1 MPAERMATLHD
12 SLLSSS
18 ARKLP
23 LRKRADLSAR
33 RHQYLGRTY
42 WVVKE
47 PLGLNYFRFQE
58 EEFAILQMLDGNIS
72 LDELKERF
80 EAMFPPQKIS
90 LEELQ
95 QFLGMLHR
103 SGLIVADAPGQ
114 GYQLRK
120 RRSERRRQEWIN
132 KWTNLLAIRFR
143 GVDPERLLNWLYPK
157 LRWCFSAPVLIGGLL
172 LALSALL
179 LVMVEFEAFRRK
191 LPAFHDFFTLQNAL
205 WMAVV
210 LAISKIIHEFGH
222 GLACKHFGGEC
233 HEMGVMILVLTPCL
247 YCNVSDSWML
257 PSKWHRAAIGAA
269 GIFVEVVLAAAATYV
284 WWFTQP
290 GFVHFMALNVMFVCS
305 VSTIVFN
312 GNPLLRYDGYYVLAD
327 LVEIPNLRQKA
338 TTLLSN
344 KLAQWLLGIE
354 PPEDPFLPQ
363 RRQLFFV
370 LYSVAAAAYR
380 WLVLASILWF
390 LYQFFKPY
398 GLQVIGW
405 TIIGVSLIGL
415 VCMPLYKVAK
425 FFYVPGRLE
434 KVKKPRMYT
443 SLALIGLLLAAVL
456 LVPLP
461 HSIICTLEIQP
472 RDATPVYVDNV
483 DGGLLAECYV
493 RQGDEVQ
500 AGQLLAQLSNVE
512 LELKIV
518 QLSGER
524 ERFKARL
531 DARRRQG
538 EAGRG
543 EVAQLEKALRNVE
556 EQLEKRLQDWR
567 RLQLTAPI
575 SGTVL
580 PPPETPAHPDPEGQ
594 LPAWSGTPLDPEN
607 IGAYLEEG
615 TLLCQIG
622 DPTKYEAILVIDEAD
637 VDLIRAMLARGQY
650 PEVHI
655 KVYALPERTFRTQL
669 VSVSNVDL
677 KIAPRRLGARA
688 GGELP
693 TKPDP
698 VLNVE
703 RPLRRSYQAQA
714 PLDDPDGVLRLG
726 LRGSARVYT
735 AWMPLGKRI
744 WRLIWHTVNFRM

>member
-1 MPAERMATLHD
+1 MATLHD

-58 EEFAILQMLDGNIS
+58 EEFAILQMLDGNVS

-143 GVDPERLLNWLYPK
+143 GVDPERVLNWLYPK

-179 LVMVEFEAFRRK
+179 LVMVEFDAFRRK

-210 LAISKIIHEFGH
+210 LAVSKIIHEFGH

-344 KLAQWLLGIE
+344 KLAEWLLGIE

-415 VCMPLYKVAK
+415 VGMPLYKVAK

-434 KVKKPRMYT
+434 KVKKPRMYI

-531 DARRRQG
+531 DTRRRQG

-567 RLQLTAPI
+567 RLQLTAPA

-622 DPTKYEAILVIDEAD
+622 DPTRYEAILVIDEAD

-650 PEVHI
+650 PDVHI

-669 VSVSNVDL
+669 LSVSNVDL

-735 AWMPLGKRI
+735 AWMPLGKRL